1 MTSTR
6 SLDPAPAD
14 PAPPP
19 RRGDWVFLKRSALPD
34 DPDARRLEKK
44 GRWWLVLSYVLC
56 PCHLPVTLAL
66 LGVAFGGTAFG
77 SIVAGN
83 AGWVAAVMVALYA
96 AVLARGFTHL
106 RRAKRLLAPGQRL
119 SCTPDA
125 CEIVDA
131 PHRSP
136 ADRQ

>member
-6 SLDPAPAD
+6 SLETAPT
-14 PAPPP
+14 APTPP
-19 RRGDWVFLKRSALPD
+19 RRRGEWVFLKRSALPD

-56 PCHLPVTLAL
+56 PCHLPITLTL
-66 LGVAFGGTAFG
+66 LGLAFGGTALG
-77 SIVAGN
+77 SIIAGN
-83 AGWVAAVMVALYA
+83 AGWVAVVMVALYA

-131 PHRSP
+131 PT
-136 ADRQ
+136 A